1 MTIGNRS
8 KIGRIRRDAMENIQ
22 VVFLIALMVVVGIFV
37 KVTSFQI
44 DLANQRIDDQEVQ
57 IAKLERRVHSYGTA

>member
-1 MTIGNRS
+1 
-8 KIGRIRRDAMENIQ
+8 MENIQ